1 MPRMIA
7 VADSDSYLKW
17 THATAA
23 RLPYGWTCDTIIVRN
38 PTQPSPAQIAA
49 VTDEPVEV
57 LSRRE
62 LIHRIGFERPDAVLL
77 GCTGPTV
84 GQLSSQRGLTES
96 QRRPVL
102 ITGLPGISFPA
113 SPRAVRFRAG
123 CDLMIVHSRRERR
136 EFSAL
141 AQGMAPGLR
150 VGLTRLPFLVD
161 AEPGGDEPD
170 GIEPQAPARVLFAGQ
185 AIVPPKA
192 EQRRQ
197 ILRALADLPGE
208 ARPVV
213 KLRAAADERQTH
225 NEQYPYPGLWKQL
238 VKSEQL
244 SRRRVSFA
252 QGSMRAALEGADG
265 LVTVSSTAALE
276 AMAAGVGVLILNDF
290 GVNRTMINTV
300 YAESGC
306 LGTLDE
312 LRRGEFKTPNKEWLM
327 DNYFHPEAES
337 DWLDRLDDL
346 LAIRELHGL
355 APSVTMPVDSRSAR
369 LKRRLRLELP
379 ARTWPMIRRVRRLAK
394 FRHRHR

>member
-1 MPRMIA
+1 MPRMIS

-17 THATAA
+17 TQATAS
-23 RLPYGWTCDTIIVRN
+23 RLPAGWTSELIVVRN

-49 VTDEPVEV
+49 VTEDPVEI
-57 LSRRE
+57 LSRRDLIAKIGVE
-62 LIHRIGFERPDAVLL
+62 LPDVVLL

-84 GQLSSQRGLTES
+84 GQLSAQRSLAES

-102 ITGLPGISFPA
+102 ITGLPGISIPA
-113 SPRAVRFRAG
+113 SARAIRYRAG

-136 EFSAL
+136 EFSTL
-141 AQGMAPGLR
+141 AQTMAPGLR
-150 VGLTRLPFLVD
+150 VSMTRLPFLPD
-161 AEPGGDEPD
+161 AAGPGMPD
-170 GIEPQAPARVLFAGQ
+170 ADWSTANGVVFAGQ
-185 AIVPPKA
+185 AMVPPKA
-192 EQRRQ
+192 EQRRM

-213 KLRAAADERQTH
+213 KLRAAAGEQQTH
-225 NEQYPYPGLWKQL
+225 GEQFPYPKLWKQL
-238 VKSEQL
+238 VKSERL
-244 SRRRVSFA
+244 PRKTVNFG
-252 QGSMRAALEGADG
+252 QGSMRSALEQAQG

-290 GVNRTMINTV
+290 GVNQTMINTV

-306 LGTLDE
+306 LGTLDD
-312 LRRGEFKTPNKEWLM
+312 LRRGEFRMPNKEWLA

-355 APSVTMPVDSRSAR
+355 APSVSMPVGSRTSR

-379 ARTWPMIRRVRRLAK
+379 ARTWPVIRRARRLARI
-394 FRHRHR
+394 RHRRR